1 MGKQVYFYNSNNGDR
16 EYDANSMTDWLQPFF
31 TTGVFNGNMQ
41 VKANG
46 DMTVNVGTGY
56 ANINGKV
63 IKLETEETLWIETAS
78 GTMNRID
85 NVVLRRDDINRD
97 ITVEVVKGVEA
108 TKPVAPEL
116 ERSDHIYEIKLAEIH
131 VNMGAMKITQ
141 EHIRDTRMF
150 SDMCGWVVQAVKE
163 IDLSQL
169 PAQFEEQFGAWFEEI
184 KGQLSSDAA
193 GNLQTQIMTERA
205 RIDELVAQKG
215 VEYVECAELSFQG
228 EKTSCTSI
236 KVISNG
242 ICAEVFVTNLKWTS
256 NTIGTYDTIATF
268 PESLIPLTQSKS
280 GSGGFNTRPVIYEAD
295 DIQVMLRENRLQ
307 VHRKSSAT
315 PTQHTFMT
323 SYALKN
329 PVMKELSD
337 MRVDVNGERHPS
349 AGEAVRE
356 QVLNL
361 RKDIDRNE
369 NEMKNA
375 FSMIDSIEN
384 EKYEVIDVFL
394 RSTKVDAS
402 KTTSSVQVG
411 HVIRGNDFMYPEAY
425 GKVPG
430 NYVHIQSVEKGDY
443 LVLGNGYS
451 FIPESSTLNM
461 LVTDKDYKVT
471 KLVPFEDLNES
482 RTYLVEEDGYLYI
495 SCGYGNATPE
505 TKLFSIKTQK
515 KLNAPLVL
523 DVYMT
528 ATYSVDPQYGDR
540 ALEAILAGR
549 QILVKVP
556 NKNGE
561 VIYNNFMPVFQYQL
575 PNAGNDYLTLMYF
588 NDGMAENLM
597 NAMIT
602 GTFDGAYGEI
612 NMKLSK
618 TYATCP
624 LEV

>member
-16 EYDANSMTDWLQPFF
+16 EYDANSMTDWLHPFF

-108 TKPVAPEL
+108 TKPVAPSL

-205 RIDELVAQKG
+205 RINELVAQKG
-215 VEYVECAELSFQG
+215 VESVDTLELDFTG
-228 EKTSCTSI
+228 VNTTCTRI
-236 KVISNG
+236 RAISNG
-242 ICAEVFVTNLKWTS
+242 ICAELYITNLKWQS
-256 NTIGTYDTIATF
+256 NMIRTYDTIAQF
-268 PESLIPLTQSKS
+268 PEKLLPLTQSKS
-280 GSGGFNTRPVIYEAD
+280 GEITRQVIYDAD
-295 DIQVMLRENRLQ
+295 DIQIALRDNRLQ
-307 VHRKSSAT
+307 VYRKEGAT
-315 PTQHTFMT
+315 PKNHTCMV

-329 PVMKELSD
+329 PVMAELSD
-337 MRVDVNGERHPS
+337 LRIDINGESHKS
-349 AGEAVRE
+349 AGDAVRE
-356 QVLNL
+356 QFLNL
-361 RKDIDRNE
+361 KENVDKNE
-369 NEMKNA
+369 AEMKNA
-375 FSMIDSIEN
+375 ISMIDSFED

-411 HVIRGNDFMYPEAY
+411 HVIRRNDFMYPEYY

-430 NYVHIQSVEKGDY
+430 EYVHIQSVEKGDY
-443 LVLGNGYS
+443 LVLANGYS
-451 FIPESSTLNM
+451 FIPESSKLNM
-461 LVTDKDYKVT
+461 LVTDKDYRVT
-471 KLVPFEDLNES
+471 RLVPFEDLNER

-495 SCGYGNATPE
+495 SCGYGNATAD

-515 KLNAPLVL
+515 KLNTPLVL
-523 DVYMT
+523 DEYMA
-528 ATYSVDPQYGDR
+528 ATYSEDSQYGDR
-540 ALEAILAGR
+540 ALEAILEGR

-561 VIYNNFMPVFQYQL
+561 LIYTNFMPVFQYQL

-588 NDGMAENLM
+588 KDGMAENLM
-597 NAMIT
+597 NAMTT
-602 GTFDGAYGEI
+602 GSFDGAYGEI